1 MAAQTYTDLF
11 NTAINNL
18 ATTLNAV
25 SGLVCITDTR
35 NVQAPCILL
44 DAMSFTAF
52 NANIVDISIPVTVIS
67 LGPSNADAYRNAL
80 NVAAKVLAAK
90 VAVTDGRPTTL
101 TIGGVD
107 YPALSLNIQ
116 MKASTT

>member
-1 MAAQTYTDLF
+1 MAAQAYTALF

-25 SGLVCITDTR
+25 SGLVCVTDPR
-35 NVQAPCILL
+35 SIQAPCILL
-44 DAMSFTAF
+44 DAMSFSAF

-90 VAVTDGRPTTL
+90 VAVTDGRPIII

>member
-1 MAAQTYTDLF
+1 MAAQAYTDLF

-25 SGLVCITDTR
+25 TGLVCITDPR
-35 NVQAPCILL
+35 NVQAPCVLL
-44 DAMSFTAF
+44 EAMSFTAF

-90 VAVTDGRPTTL
+90 VAVTDGRPIII

>member
-1 MAAQTYTDLF
+1 
-11 NTAINNL
+11 
-18 ATTLNAV
+18 
-25 SGLVCITDTR
+25 
-35 NVQAPCILL
+35 VQPPCVLL
-44 DAMSFTAF
+44 DALSFTAF
-52 NANIVDISIPVTVIS
+52 NNNIVDLSIPVTVIS

-80 NVAAKVLAAK
+80 NVAALVLAAN

-116 MKASTT
+116 LKASTT

>member
-1 MAAQTYTDLF
+1 MAAQAYTDLF

-25 SGLVCITDTR
+25 TGLVCITDPR
-35 NVQAPCILL
+35 NVQAPCVLL

-67 LGPSNADAYRNAL
+67 LGPSNADA
-80 NVAAKVLAAK
+80 
-90 VAVTDGRPTTL
+90 
-101 TIGGVD
+101 
-107 YPALSLNIQ
+107 
-116 MKASTT
+116 

>member
-1 MAAQTYTDLF
+1 MAAQAYTDLF
-11 NTAINNL
+11 NSSINTL
-18 ATTLNAV
+18 ASTLNAIT
-25 SGLVCITDTR
+25 GLVCITDPR

-52 NANIVDISIPVTVIS
+52 NSNIVDMSIPVMVIS
-67 LGPSNADAYRNAL
+67 LGPSNADAYRNCL
-80 NVAAKVLAAK
+80 NIAAKVLAAK
-90 VAVTDGRPTTL
+90 VAVTDGRPSTL
-101 TIGGVD
+101 SIGGVD

>member
-1 MAAQTYTDLF
+1 MAAQAYTDLF

-25 SGLVCITDTR
+25 TGLVCITDPR
-35 NVQAPCILL
+35 NVQAPCVLL

-52 NANIVDISIPVTVIS
+52 NANIVDISRPVTVIS

-80 NVAAKVLAAK
+80 NVAAKVLAAN

-107 YPALSLNIQ
+107 YPALSLTIE

>member
-1 MAAQTYTDLF
+1 MAAQTYNDLF
-11 NTAINNL
+11 NTSINTL
-18 ATTLNAV
+18 ASTLNAIT
-25 SGLVCITDTR
+25 GLVCITDVR

-52 NANIVDISIPVTVIS
+52 NSNIVDMSIPVMVIS
-67 LGPSNADAYRNAL
+67 LGPSNADAYRNCL
-80 NVAAKVLAAK
+80 NIAAKVLAAK
-90 VAVTDGRPTTL
+90 VAVTDGRPSTL
-101 TIGGVD
+101 SIGGID

>member
-1 MAAQTYTDLF
+1 MAAQTYDDLF
-11 NTAINNL
+11 NTSINTL
-18 ATTLNAV
+18 ATTLNAIT
-25 SGLVCITDTR
+25 GLVCITDTR

-52 NANIVDISIPVTVIS
+52 NSNIVDMSIPVMVIS
-67 LGPSNADAYRNAL
+67 LGPSNADAYRNCL
-80 NVAAKVLAAK
+80 NIAAKVLAAK
-90 VAVTDGRPTTL
+90 VAVTDGRPSTL
-101 TIGGVD
+101 SIGGVD

>member
-1 MAAQTYTDLF
+1 MAAQAYTDLF

-18 ATTLNAV
+18 AATLNAV
-25 SGLVCITDTR
+25 TGLVCITDPR
-35 NVQAPCILL
+35 NVQAPCVLL

-101 TIGGVD
+101 TIGGVE

>member
-18 ATTLNAV
+18 ATTLNAIT
-25 SGLVCITDTR
+25 GLVCITDPR
-35 NVQAPCILL
+35 NVQAPCVLL

-90 VAVTDGRPTTL
+90 VAVTDGRPIII

>member
-1 MAAQTYTDLF
+1 MAAQTYSDLF
-11 NTAINNL
+11 NTSINTL

-25 SGLVCITDTR
+25 SGLVCVTDPR
-35 NVQAPCILL
+35 SVQPPCILL
-44 DAMSFTAF
+44 DAMSFTAY
-52 NANIVDISIPVTVIS
+52 NSNIVDMSIPVTVIS

-80 NVAAKVLAAK
+80 NIAAKVLGAK

>member
-1 MAAQTYTDLF
+1 MAAQAYTDLF
-11 NTAINNL
+11 NTAINTQ
-18 ATTLNAV
+18 ATTLNAIT
-25 SGLVCITDTR
+25 GLVCITDPR

-101 TIGGVD
+101 TIGGVE

>member
-1 MAAQTYTDLF
+1 MPVAFTDLF
-11 NTAINNL
+11 NEALDDLTATL
-18 ATTLNAV
+18 VAATGMPAV
-25 SGLVCITDTR
+25 VNDPR
-35 NVQAPCILL
+35 NMQPPCVLL
-44 DAMSFTAF
+44 DALSFTAF
-52 NANIVDISIPVTVIS
+52 NNNIVDLSIPVTVIS

-80 NVAAKVLAAK
+80 NVAALVLAAN

>member
-1 MAAQTYTDLF
+1 MAAQAYTDLF

-25 SGLVCITDTR
+25 SGLVCVTDPR
-35 NVQAPCILL
+35 SIQAPCILL
-44 DAMSFTAF
+44 DAMSFSAF

-90 VAVTDGRPTTL
+90 VAVTDGRPIII

>member
-1 MAAQTYTDLF
+1 MAAQTYTDLY
-11 NTAINNL
+11 NTAINKL

-25 SGLVCITDTR
+25 TGLVCITDPR
-35 NVQAPCILL
+35 NVQAPCVLL

-52 NANIVDISIPVTVIS
+52 NNNIVDISLPVTVIS
-67 LGPSNADAYRNAL
+67 LGPSNADVYRNAL
-80 NVAAKVLAAK
+80 NVAAKVLAAN

>member
-1 MAAQTYTDLF
+1 MATQTYTDLF

-25 SGLVCITDTR
+25 TGLVCITDVR
-35 NVQAPCILL
+35 NVQAPCVLL

-80 NVAAKVLAAK
+80 NVAALVLAAK

>member
-1 MAAQTYTDLF
+1 MR
-11 NTAINNL
+11 TARR
-18 ATTLNAV
+18 AV
-25 SGLVCITDTR
+25 IYSIYY
-35 NVQAPCILL
+35 
-44 DAMSFTAF
+44 
-52 NANIVDISIPVTVIS
+52 NIVDLSIPVTVIS

-80 NVAAKVLAAK
+80 NVAAKVLAAN

>member
-1 MAAQTYTDLF
+1 MSYTASRLGENAATSTNAKELF
-11 NTAINNL
+11 LKTFTGEVL
-18 ATTLNAV
+18 
-25 SGLVCITDTR
+25 
-35 NVQAPCILL
+35 
-44 DAMSFTAF
+44 TAF

-80 NVAAKVLAAK
+80 NIAAKVLAAK

>member
-1 MAAQTYTDLF
+1 MAAQAYTDLF

-25 SGLVCITDTR
+25 TGLVCITDPR
-35 NVQAPCILL
+35 NVQAPCVLL

-80 NVAAKVLAAK
+80 NVAAKVLAAN
-90 VAVTDGRPTTL
+90 VAVTDGRPTPL

>member
-11 NTAINNL
+11 NTSINTL
-18 ATTLNAV
+18 AATLNAV
-25 SGLVCITDTR
+25 TGLVCITDPR
-35 NVQAPCILL
+35 SVQAPCILL

-52 NANIVDISIPVTVIS
+52 NSNIVDMSIPVTVIS
-67 LGPSNADAYRNAL
+67 LGPSNADAYRNCL
-80 NVAAKVLAAK
+80 NIAAK

>member
-25 SGLVCITDTR
+25 TGLVCITDPR
-35 NVQAPCILL
+35 NVQAPCVLL

-52 NANIVDISIPVTVIS
+52 NSNIVDISIPVTVIS

-80 NVAAKVLAAK
+80 NVAALVLAAN

-116 MKASTT
+116 LKASTT